1 MGIGKVKPGII
12 GSAHPHDNGPPR
24 VIRPKC
30 REVGRAILSNQANGT
45 ARTLRLSSVREGL
58 AVDEVRLARRP
69 RQATVAGASAFLVVS
84 SALLLAPPAVGFVSG
99 STPFSH
105 GARVSLGAPNTGTL
119 QATGTRRATGMLR
132 PTSVA
137 RARELLARSPG
148 VGHAGGHVRARDDA
162 NRLAPFERAK
172 VAGQVATTALANLPT
187 QAEAGAVMGSSFV
200 EVAGYFVSPKVA
212 SAGALPGLKSRVVG
226 EYVGRNGSGFL
237 GVTIAEYSSP
247 SSAAKAMRVEA
258 KDVGVRLKGTGKG
271 LAGPSPWE
279 SFSTWVGTTPE
290 GDAGMAFAI
299 AGPVLMRMTLSPTKG
314 PWSEVQ
320 WERAWGEVRAL
331 QQRLMAQGAV
341 LAPPAYLAGL
351 VPAASPTRLDPVA
364 VGMRSR
370 DGWLPGGRL
379 STGLYQSMRPLNLT
393 LQYAIAGAAPEL
405 LLQVVIAPTSNPALA
420 QEFVSSLR
428 SDPDSVG
435 EYPIE
440 GLPTGA
446 VTVSYQGE
454 TAIDS
459 IRTQFVG
466 DGTLVDITCSGIT
479 LASEVQPALDECAR
493 ATFELGKA
501 FGR

>member
-1 MGIGKVKPGII
+1 V
-12 GSAHPHDNGPPR
+12 
-24 VIRPKC
+24 
-30 REVGRAILSNQANGT
+30 
-45 ARTLRLSSVREGL
+45 
-58 AVDEVRLARRP
+58 
-69 RQATVAGASAFLVVS
+69 
-84 SALLLAPPAVGFVSG
+84 
-99 STPFSH
+99 
-105 GARVSLGAPNTGTL
+105 
-119 QATGTRRATGMLR
+119 
-132 PTSVA
+132 
-137 RARELLARSPG
+137 
-148 VGHAGGHVRARDDA
+148 

-172 VAGQVATTALANLPT
+172 VAGQVATTTLANLPT

-237 GVTIAEYSSP
+237 GVTVAEYSSP
-247 SSAAKAMRVEA
+247 SSAAKAMRTEA
-258 KDVGVRLKGTGKG
+258 KDVGVRLKAEGKG
-271 LAGPSPWE
+271 LAGPPPWGT
-279 SFSTWVGTTPE
+279 FSTWAGTTPE

-299 AGPVLMRMTLSPTKG
+299 AGPVLMRMTLSPTNG

-331 QQRLMAQGAV
+331 QQRLMAPGAE

-351 VPAASPTRLDPVA
+351 LPVDSPTRLNPVA

-370 DGWLPGGRL
+370 DGWLPGGKL
-379 STGLYQSMRPLNLT
+379 SAGLYQSMRPLNLT
-393 LQYAIAGAAPEL
+393 LQYAIAGAAPQL

-420 QEFVSSLR
+420 QEFVSSLG
-428 SDPDSVG
+428 SDPDSAG

-479 LASEVQPALDECAR
+479 LAAEVQPALDGCAR
-493 ATFELGKA
+493 ATIELGKV